1 MAESTEK
8 RELELVDKLDFRILD
23 VANNESKLEA
33 LLSRFLAPLIL
44 KAGSE
49 HAAVRNKTIA
59 VLKRVVTFV
68 QPPGYVFPVLVF
80 QGGRSDVE
88 KWISGSKGLR
98 DGGTL
103 C

>member
-49 HAAVRNKTIA
+49 HAAVRNKTVA
-59 VLKRVVTFV
+59 VLQRIVTFV
-68 QPPGYVFPVLVF
+68 QPPGYVLRASHLKAEIC
-80 QGGRSDVE
+80 RSDGE
-88 KWISGSKGLR
+88 
-98 DGGTL
+98 L
-103 C
+103 CEVLCIEILC

>member
-68 QPPGYVFPVLVF
+68 QPPGYVARPHCKMGVCPK
-80 QGGRSDVE
+80 D
-88 KWISGSKGLR
+88 
-98 DGGTL
+98 L
-103 C
+103 CWDWVC

>member
-68 QPPGYVFPVLVF
+68 QPPGYVCSLPPFDRV
-80 QGGRSDVE
+80 R
-88 KWISGSKGLR
+88 WSGER
-98 DGGTL
+98 EDGWFWRWESV